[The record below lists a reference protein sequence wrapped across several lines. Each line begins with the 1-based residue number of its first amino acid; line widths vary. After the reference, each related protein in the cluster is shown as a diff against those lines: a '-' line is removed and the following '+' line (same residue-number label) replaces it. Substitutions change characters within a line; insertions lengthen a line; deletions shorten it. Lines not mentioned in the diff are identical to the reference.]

1 MNIVAAVFADFVTGP
16 AGNASALLATV
27 GGRGILA
34 RTLLRVARI
43 EGVSARCLFVRARD
57 GDAAAAVVRDA
68 GVEDRIEVLPLDSSP
83 RPRRALLTAARKW
96 NLESWRGGLVGS
108 SWFDEFIDPQAA
120 ALVLDHYRCDAV
132 LCIEGHSP
140 VLDVRIATAMVAHTQ
155 ATEHEA
161 KMVFT
166 QAPPGLAGAVMRRE
180 ALQDLLEFNIPVGL
194 LLAYRPELAQGDPI
208 TQPAC
213 YGVPRQVVQT
223 AARFTGDT
231 RRSRELL
238 DMALAELGEDADA
251 AALCEWTQ
259 GVGHDRAGALPVE
272 VELELTTADPLPE
285 TTLRPRGARVPRRE
299 IADLAAV
306 QRLAAELARYDDR
319 LVFLGGHGDPLLHP
333 QFAEVCRI
341 LRSAGVY
348 GIGVGTALAE
358 LTEEHVAALFDNTVD
373 VVEVRIDAH
382 SPETYRRVHG
392 ADLYAQVVANVE
404 RLEALRRER
413 KAPEPLVVCSLTRCA
428 ATMDELERFYD
439 HWIQK
444 VGSAVITG
452 YNDYGGLLPAD
463 TLLRATPDL
472 REPCRRL
479 ATRMMLLADGTV
491 ALCGQDC
498 GGEVRM
504 GNWVTEGVGAAWG
517 GARLVAVR
525 EAHRG
530 LNLESLPICERCA
543 EWSRT

>member
-166 QAPPGLAGAVMRRE
+166 QAPPGLVGAVMRRE

-194 LLAYRPELAQGDPI
+194 LLA
-208 TQPAC
+208 
-213 YGVPRQVVQT
+213 
-223 AARFTGDT
+223 
-231 RRSRELL
+231 
-238 DMALAELGEDADA
+238 
-251 AALCEWTQ
+251 
-259 GVGHDRAGALPVE
+259 
-272 VELELTTADPLPE
+272 
-285 TTLRPRGARVPRRE
+285 
-299 IADLAAV
+299 
-306 QRLAAELARYDDR
+306 
-319 LVFLGGHGDPLLHP
+319 
-333 QFAEVCRI
+333 
-341 LRSAGVY
+341 
-348 GIGVGTALAE
+348 
-358 LTEEHVAALFDNTVD
+358 
-373 VVEVRIDAH
+373 
-382 SPETYRRVHG
+382 
-392 ADLYAQVVANVE
+392 
-404 RLEALRRER
+404 
-413 KAPEPLVVCSLTRCA
+413 
-428 ATMDELERFYD
+428 
-439 HWIQK
+439 
-444 VGSAVITG
+444 
-452 YNDYGGLLPAD
+452 
-463 TLLRATPDL
+463 
-472 REPCRRL
+472 
-479 ATRMMLLADGTV
+479 
-491 ALCGQDC
+491 
-498 GGEVRM
+498 
-504 GNWVTEGVGAAWG
+504 
-517 GARLVAVR
+517 
-525 EAHRG
+525 
-530 LNLESLPICERCA
+530 
-543 EWSRT
+543 